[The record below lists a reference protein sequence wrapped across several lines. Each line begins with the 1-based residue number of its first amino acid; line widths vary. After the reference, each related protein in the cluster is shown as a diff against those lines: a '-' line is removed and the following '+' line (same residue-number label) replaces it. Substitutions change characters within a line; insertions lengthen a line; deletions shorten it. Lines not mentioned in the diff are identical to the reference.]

1 MKNPVV
7 PLLVGFAT
15 FVLIGWTVWTMRQLP
30 PLGPKLPIAM
40 MPVMYKL
47 FSQQPGVL
55 LTVPVV
61 LTGLALL
68 LLKVWPGRSTLYYLV
83 LVVSVLFLGM
93 IAVAVPP
100 TLEIAKNGPT
110 VTRVPR

>member
-7 PLLVGFAT
+7 PLLIGVAT
-15 FVLIGWTVWTMRQLP
+15 FVLIAWTVWTMQQLP
-30 PLGPKLPIAM
+30 PLGPKLPMAM

-55 LTVPVV
+55 LAVPVV

-68 LLKVWPGRSTLYYLV
+68 FLRVWPGRSTLYYLV
-83 LVVSVLFLGM
+83 VGVSVLFLGL